1 MTTTLGTA
9 GPVTVWAERAHAWTS
24 RHTDDLVAWR
34 RDLHAHPELGF
45 AEHRTTAGVVERLRA
60 AGLVPAVLPGG
71 TGVVCDVGPEGAART
86 VCLRADIDALP
97 MADAK
102 DVPYRSQHEGLCHA
116 CGHDAHTAVLLGVA
130 AVLAGAEAEL
140 PGRIRLLFQ
149 PAEEQTPGGA
159 IAAVAAG
166 ALDGVDQAYALH
178 CDPRLAVGKVGLR
191 EGPITAA
198 ADSVTVTV
206 TGPGGHTSRPQ
217 LTADVVYA
225 LGAVVTE
232 LPSLLS
238 RRVDPRAGLSLVWGA
253 VEAGRAGNAIPR
265 IGTLRGTLRVL
276 DRAAWHGAEQL
287 VTDLVTQAVAPT
299 GCEVEVRYE
308 HGVPPV
314 VNAAACVDRQRE
326 GAIAALGAE
335 AVSPTAQSLGG
346 EDFGWIA
353 ERVPSALARLGVM
366 SAEVSGGDLHQP
378 TFDLDERA
386 LGVGVR
392 FTVATAVAALTAS

>member
-1 MTTTLGTA
+1 MTSTLDTA
-9 GPVTVWAERAHAWTS
+9 GPVTVWSERAGRWTS
-24 RHTDDLVAWR
+24 HHTADLIAWR

-45 AEHRTTAGVVERLRA
+45 AEHRTTAGLVARLQEF
-60 AGLVPAVLPGG
+60 GLDPAVLPGG
-71 TGVVCDVGPEGAART
+71 TGVVCDVGAAGAGRT

-97 MADAK
+97 MADGK

-116 CGHDAHTAVLLGVA
+116 CGHDAHTAVLLGAA
-130 AVLAGAEAEL
+130 AVLAEARTEL
-140 PGRIRLLFQ
+140 AGRVRLLFQ

-159 IAAVAAG
+159 LAAVAAG
-166 ALDGVDQAYALH
+166 VLDGVDEAYALH
-178 CDPRLAVGKVGLR
+178 CDPRLAVGQVGLR

-198 ADSVTVTV
+198 ADSVVVVV

-217 LTADVVYA
+217 LTTDVVYA
-225 LGAVVTE
+225 LGAVITG

-265 IGTLRGTLRVL
+265 SGELRGTLRVL
-276 DRAAWHGAEQL
+276 DRTAWHAAAPLVRELVEQ
-287 VTDLVTQAVAPT
+287 VVAPT
-299 GCEVEVRYE
+299 GCAVEVRYD

-314 VNAAACVDRQRE
+314 VNAAGCVDRQRE
-326 GAIAALGAE
+326 GALAALGPE
-335 AVSPTAQSLGG
+335 GVSPTAQSLGG

-366 SAEVSGGDLHQP
+366 SDEVVSGDLHQP

-392 FTVATAVAALTAS
+392 FTVATAVAALTA

>member
-1 MTTTLGTA
+1 MTATLDTA
-9 GPVTVWAERAHAWTS
+9 GPVTVWSERALAWTS
-24 RHTDDLVAWR
+24 RHTADLVGWR

-45 AEHRTTAGVVERLRA
+45 TEHRTTAGIVDRLRDF
-60 AGLVPAVLPGG
+60 GLAPVVLPGG
-71 TGVVCDVGPEGAART
+71 TGVVCDVGPDTSVRT

-102 DVPYRSQHEGLCHA
+102 DVTYRSQHEGLCHA
-116 CGHDAHTAVLLGVA
+116 CGHDAHTAVLLGTA
-130 AVLAGAEAEL
+130 AVLAGASAEL
-140 PGRIRLLFQ
+140 PGRVRLLFQ

-159 IAAVAAG
+159 LACVAAG
-166 ALDGVDQAYALH
+166 VLDGVDQAYALH
-178 CDPRLAVGKVGLR
+178 CDPRLAVGHVGLR

-198 ADSVTVTV
+198 ADSVVVVV

-225 LGAVVTE
+225 LGAVITE

-265 IGTLRGTLRVL
+265 VGELRGTLRVL
-276 DRAAWHGAEQL
+276 DRSAWHAAEPL
-287 VTDLVTQAVAPT
+287 VRELVAQAVAPT

-314 VNAAACVDRQRE
+314 VNTGVCVDRQRE
-326 GAIAALGAE
+326 GAVAALGAE
-335 AVSPTAQSLGG
+335 AVTTTAQSLGG

-366 SAEVSGGDLHQP
+366 SAEVVSGDLHQP

-392 FTVATAVAALTAS
+392 FSVATAVAALIQP